1 MEKEIFQPALA
12 SKGGVHHSKAKIQD
26 YVPIVGRST
35 IEELMALAGKLSGK
49 VIQNINSTFTG
60 GGVAEILTRMV
71 PLLNQLGVDARW
83 TTIGGNE
90 EFFGVTKKFHN
101 ALHGRKEDISSEDFS
116 LFLDVNK
123 RNSEELKFQGNIMFI
138 HDPQPIALIAKKKE
152 LGEKWIWR
160 CHIDVSNPDKG
171 VWEFLRNFVVE
182 YDAAVFS
189 APNFTQQLPI
199 RQFMISPSIDPLSD
213 KNKELSSEIVDS
225 VLSKYG
231 LDRDKP
237 IIAQISRFD
246 YLKDPIGV
254 VQAFEMVRKSMD
266 CQLVLAGGTAT
277 DDPES
282 EKVLEEVK
290 KRASN
295 NPDIHILLIPPE
307 SDIEI
312 NALQRAAT
320 IILQKSIKEGFG
332 LTVTEAL
339 WKGKP
344 VVASAVGGI
353 QLQVKNKFTGLL
365 CHSVE
370 GAVYAI
376 KRLLSN
382 PEYAGWLGKNA
393 QEHVRQNFLITRHL
407 KDYLLLFISLYYN
420 SDEIYL

>member
-1 MEKEIFQPALA
+1 MEKAIF
-12 SKGGVHHSKAKIQD
+12 HHPKAKIQE
-26 YVPIVGRST
+26 YAPIVGRST
-35 IEELMALAGKLSGK
+35 IEELRKLAGQLSGK
-49 VIQNINSTFTG
+49 VIQNVNSTFTG

-71 PLLNQLGVDARW
+71 PLLGQIGVDARW
-83 TTIGGNE
+83 TTINGNK
-90 EFFGVTKKFHN
+90 EFFDVTKKFHN
-101 ALHGRKEDISSEDFS
+101 ALHGRIEGISSEDYS
-116 LFLDVNK
+116 LFLEVSKKNI
-123 RNSEELKFQGNIMFI
+123 EELKFQGDIFFI
-138 HDPQPIALIAKKKE
+138 HDPQPVALIAKGKE
-152 LGEKWIWR
+152 VGEKWIWR
-160 CHIDVSNPDKG
+160 CHIDVSNPDKR
-171 VWEFLRNFVVE
+171 VWEFVRNFVVD

-189 APNFTQQLPI
+189 APNFTRQLPI

-213 KNKELSSEIVDS
+213 KNKELSSEVIDS
-225 VLSKYG
+225 VLNKYG
-231 LDRDKP
+231 LDKDKP
-237 IIAQISRFD
+237 IITQISRFD

-254 VQAFEMVRKSMD
+254 IQAFEMVRKSID

-290 KRASN
+290 ELASGN
-295 NPDIHILLIPPE
+295 RDIHILLIPPE

-320 IILQKSIKEGFG
+320 VILQKSIKEGFG

-353 QLQVKNKFTGLL
+353 QLQVKNKLTGLL
-365 CHSVE
+365 CYSVE
-370 GAVYAI
+370 GAAYAV

-382 PEYAGWLGKNA
+382 REYAAWLGKNGR
-393 QEHVRQNFLITRHL
+393 EHVRQNFLITRHL
-407 KDYLLLFISLYYN
+407 KDYMLLFISLYYN